1 METLFSDYA
10 KLDAESKAIE
20 AKKVLLKTELL
31 AKMHQEK
38 MEKAETLYG
47 KFTIGSRLSWIYSPK
62 IDKLTES
69 LKMAKIKEEQK
80 GTAKHTTSEFLVFT
94 APKL

>member
-1 METLFSDYA
+1 MEPLFADYA
-10 KLDAESKAIE
+10 KLDAESRAME
-20 AKKVLLKTELL
+20 VRKVLLKLEIL

-47 KFTIGSRLSWIYSPK
+47 KFTIGSRLVWTYSAK
-62 IDKLTES
+62 INKLTES

-94 APKL
+94 APK